1 MCLWTGWIF
10 IGGKKRLRGWGR
22 GVVMRKKKEKVFSEG
37 IQVRVPKEVKEDLA
51 EICRI
56 HKLTESQAV
65 RVALN
70 VYISRLK
77 NW

>member
-1 MCLWTGWIF
+1 M
-10 IGGKKRLRGWGR
+10 
-22 GVVMRKKKEKVFSEG
+22 VMKKKKGKVFGEA
-37 IQVRVPKEVKEDLA
+37 IQVRVPKEVKDDLA

-56 HKLTESQAV
+56 HQLTESQAV

>member
-1 MCLWTGWIF
+1 
-10 IGGKKRLRGWGR
+10 
-22 GVVMRKKKEKVFSEG
+22 MRRKKEKVFGEA
-37 IQVRVPKEVKEDLA
+37 IQVRVPKEVKDDLA

>member
-1 MCLWTGWIF
+1 
-10 IGGKKRLRGWGR
+10 
-22 GVVMRKKKEKVFSEG
+22 MRKKKEKYFGEA
-37 IQVRVPKEVKEDLA
+37 IQVRVSKEVKDDLA

>member
-1 MCLWTGWIF
+1 
-10 IGGKKRLRGWGR
+10 
-22 GVVMRKKKEKVFSEG
+22 MRKKKEKSFGEA
-37 IQVRVPKEVKEDLA
+37 IQVRVSKEVKEDLA
-51 EICRI
+51 EICRF
-56 HKLTESQAV
+56 HQLTESQAV